1 MRADQEAFRDK
12 LYTMDRGSL
21 ITVAMEYYV
30 KYNELRLRSEANDRI
45 AVDSHKQYAEMKDM
59 CERLCAENAVLKAEL
74 EKERAKYTE
83 LNRNRFGRKTETL
96 GSMTQSA
103 GHTEPDPLDEEA
115 PSQDADHEEASSGNG
130 RPLLKYGMPKTAG
143 TKARSRRHGGRR
155 KLDES
160 KLPVK
165 EKYEF
170 HPDVYD
176 RLFGKENWSFY
187 SWDDHDT
194 IERMPVQY
202 YIKRIMTPVLSVG
215 LEHVLVR
222 PDDYEPFL
230 AGSHLSA
237 SLVAE
242 LMYNKQGLALPYNR
256 QADEYRRLGLSIS
269 KQTII
274 RNVNALALG
283 LMPVYNHLIS
293 YIVNTEYNQCD
304 ETTAEVINDGRKPGS
319 KSYMWVHITSEH
331 YTGHPAVVFCFEL
344 TRGTDHLRHFYQD
357 FIGYITCDAYIS
369 YQVLESESGGN
380 ITVSGCLMHCRRY
393 FAIAFFM
400 NDVSSMTDDEIQEL
414 PEMKVLMKIAEVYS
428 VENTLKDMTA
438 EDRLA
443 VRIEKEKPLMDELFD
458 YIEALDKDDNT
469 YSYRLQ
475 KAITYALNQKEHL
488 LRYLEDGNIPI
499 DDGNTERSLKGYCT
513 GRRNWLFYDTVDGAE
528 ASAIIYTMVETARL
542 NGVDARMYLQYL
554 LEKMSA
560 HKNEEHSSEFLDTMM
575 PWSDEF
581 SEYETDKKKEA
592 MVLMEDFFRKPEK
605 PRTPRKKDR
614 LPKDLPPDRP
624 PDKEKLPLAV

>member
-1 MRADQEAFRDK
+1 M
-12 LYTMDRGSL
+12 
-21 ITVAMEYYV
+21 
-30 KYNELRLRSEANDRI
+30 
-45 AVDSHKQYAEMKDM
+45 
-59 CERLCAENAVLKAEL
+59 
-74 EKERAKYTE
+74 
-83 LNRNRFGRKTETL
+83 
-96 GSMTQSA
+96 
-103 GHTEPDPLDEEA
+103 
-115 PSQDADHEEASSGNG
+115 
-130 RPLLKYGMPKTAG
+130 
-143 TKARSRRHGGRR
+143 
-155 KLDES
+155 
-160 KLPVK
+160 
-165 EKYEF
+165 
-170 HPDVYD
+170 
-176 RLFGKENWSFY
+176 
-187 SWDDHDT
+187 
-194 IERMPVQY
+194 
-202 YIKRIMTPVLSVG
+202 
-215 LEHVLVR
+215 
-222 PDDYEPFL
+222 
-230 AGSHLSA
+230 
-237 SLVAE
+237 
-242 LMYNKQGLALPYNR
+242 
-256 QADEYRRLGLSIS
+256 
-269 KQTII
+269 
-274 RNVNALALG
+274 
-283 LMPVYNHLIS
+283 
-293 YIVNTEYNQCD
+293 
-304 ETTAEVINDGRKPGS
+304 
-319 KSYMWVHITSEH
+319 
-331 YTGHPAVVFCFEL
+331 
-344 TRGTDHLRHFYQD
+344 
-357 FIGYITCDAYIS
+357 
-369 YQVLESESGGN
+369 
-380 ITVSGCLMHCRRY
+380 SGCLMHCRRY